1 MMYLLFLATIYTIE
15 GGCFTSFILSAL
27 GIDVEEDKTPE
38 HPSICR
44 SPPAAGEGA
53 RVTRDDLHSEVEF
66 VGFPDA
72 RTPLWQSAPNV
83 IGEEREGGTFSGEY
97 QPLVGDEKEKNA
109 FGLETPASVTK
120 AFSVSSGVG
129 KGVGERRVSFDLGD
143 GLRTTAEDNVNIIN
157 SWFLSVEDRKTLKR
171 RTVMSRITPLLL
183 LSSFV
188 SDLDLVTDWCFYC
201 FELAGKS
208 SAIRDAGLFFTIMG
222 TIMWAMSSTE
232 FGLMSQLKTMW
243 RGNPLS
249 RLEHV
254 GLGWQLLAN
263 VFLEDLPQFVITII
277 TKPTSVAGVLNLT
290 ASGFSLTS
298 KILNGFMSQRAPSLS
313 TQFKMI
319 DQDPAVTR
327 NLFKLRDEA
336 KAKAKKAEKIV
347 YLAWTNRLRLFWVG
361 IMGWVEGLRC
371 FLLL

>member
-1 MMYLLFLATIYTIE
+1 MMYLLFLATVYKIE
-15 GGCFTSFILSAL
+15 GGRFTSFILSAL
-27 GIDVEEDKTPE
+27 GIDVDEDKTPE
-38 HPSICR
+38 HPSIFH
-44 SPPAAGEGA
+44 PPSEAGEGA
-53 RVTRDDLHSEVEF
+53 RVTRDDACAEVEIGDLSG
-66 VGFPDA
+66 V
-72 RTPLWQSAPNV
+72 RTPLWKSVPNV
-83 IGEEREGGTFSGEY
+83 VGGERGGGTFSGEY
-97 QPLVGDEKEKNA
+97 QPLAGDDDEENA
-109 FGLETPASVTK
+109 SDMTTPASVVR
-120 AFSVSSGVG
+120 ALSASSGPG
-129 KGVGERRVSFDLGD
+129 RGVGERRVSFDLGD
-143 GLRTTAEDNVNIIN
+143 GLRTTAEDKINTTN
-157 SWFLSVEDRKTLKR
+157 SWFLSVEDRRTLKR

-208 SAIRDAGLFFTIMG
+208 SAIRDAALFFTIMG
-222 TIMWAMSSTE
+222 TIMWALSSTE

-290 ASGFSLTS
+290 ASGFSLAA
-298 KILNGFMSQRAPSLS
+298 KILHGFMSQRSPSLS

-336 KAKAKKAEKIV
+336 KAKAKKAEKLV
-347 YLAWTNRLRLFWVG
+347 YLAWKNRFQFVWVG
-361 IMGWVEGLRC
+361 VMGWV
-371 FLLL
+371 